1 LLRLQDHPQYDIPP
15 PRSVSPAH
23 LLDHASRSGGGV
35 LRERVSGGAESDAIL
50 SEQESLSV
58 HLTQRREGAAAPGR
72 EAQPKV
78 VYVRDAPRQD
88 SPGDGAVAWEVEAVI
103 PIPPL
108 DPAYGYAATRDVA
121 ALEQVMAAV
130 GEEAS
135 LASVKLTSTH
145 VWLRGQPDQ
154 VQYGQDLV
162 EAALHAA

>member
-1 LLRLQDHPQYDIPP
+1 M
-15 PRSVSPAH
+15 
-23 LLDHASRSGGGV
+23 
-35 LRERVSGGAESDAIL
+35 
-50 SEQESLSV
+50 
-58 HLTQRREGAAAPGR
+58 TQRREGDAAPGR
-72 EAQPKV
+72 EAPPKV
-78 VYVRDAPRQD
+78 VYVRDAPLRLD
-88 SPGDGAVAWEVEAVI
+88 SPVAWEVEAVI
-103 PIPPL
+103 PIPPP

-135 LASVKLTSTH
+135 LVSVKLSSTH